1 VIEFIDV
8 TTGFGDRPV
17 LRSLDLLVEE
27 GETYVL
33 LGPSGAGKSV
43 LLKHIVGLI
52 RPGSGTVRVAG
63 VEIATQGRR
72 ALAELRRSI
81 GYVFQNGALINWL
94 TVADNVAL
102 PMREHTKASPAEI
115 DAKVERLLSLVH
127 LEGDGTKFPDEISG
141 GMRKRVGIARALA
154 LDPRIVLFDEPT
166 AGLDPIR
173 SRSLAEVIAE
183 MRKSRR
189 LTSLVVTHNL
199 DLAFAIADRIGFLEK
214 GRISVQGS
222 PEEVSRSDDP
232 FVRAFLASES
242 MDLDAG
248 ADDVGTGPRVGV
260 DYAGAWAAEPLRFW
274 IDGHDAVS
282 RRP

>member
-1 VIEFIDV
+1 MIEFRDV
-8 TTGFGDRPV
+8 TTGFGGRPV
-17 LRSLDLLVEE
+17 LRSLDLAVDE

-43 LLKHIVGLI
+43 LLKHIVGLL
-52 RPGSGTVRVAG
+52 RPESGTVRVDG
-63 VEIATQGRR
+63 VEIAAQGRQ
-72 ALAELRRSI
+72 ALARVRRSI

-94 TVADNVAL
+94 TVAENVAL
-102 PMREHTKASPAEI
+102 PMREHTSASADEI
-115 DAKVERLLSLVH
+115 GSRVARLLALVH
-127 LEGDGTKFPDEISG
+127 LDGDGEKSPDEISG

-154 LDPRIVLFDEPT
+154 LDPGIVLFDEPT

-183 MRKSRR
+183 MRQSRR

-199 DLAFAIADRIGFLEK
+199 ELAFSIADRIGFLEK

-222 PEEVSRSDDP
+222 PAEVSRSEDP

-248 ADDVGTGPRVGV
+248 GDGTAP
-260 DYAGAWAAEPLRFW
+260 DTSA
-274 IDGHDAVS
+274 
-282 RRP
+282 